1 MAVYAII
8 SIGGSQYRVSEGER
22 LLVDRVP
29 QDEKKTFHPTIL
41 MIGGDG
47 KADLGP
53 KNAQVTARVVE
64 HVRGPKVRIGKYRQ
78 RTGYRRHT
86 GHRSELTEIEIESIG
101 TKQTR
106 AKKEPAATKAPED
119 KKAPEEKKAATMK
132 KETAGAKPRAKAA
145 SSKKASEDDK

>member
-29 QDEKKTFHPTIL
+29 HAEKKTFHPAIL
-41 MIGGDG
+41 MLGGDG
-47 KADLGP
+47 NADLGP
-53 KNAQVTARVVE
+53 KNAQVTARVVG
-64 HVRGPKVRIGKYRQ
+64 HVRGPKVRVGKYRQ

-106 AKKEPAATKAPED
+106 AKKAA
-119 KKAPEEKKAATMK
+119 EEKKPATMK
-132 KETAGAKPRAKAA
+132 KESAEAAKPRAKPAA
-145 SSKKASEDDK
+145 SKKASEDD

>member
-22 LLVDRVP
+22 LLVDRVSH
-29 QDEKKTFHPTIL
+29 DEKKTFHPTIL
-41 MIGGDG
+41 MVGGDG
-47 KADLGP
+47 TTELGP

-64 HVRGPKVRIGKYRQ
+64 HVRGPKIRVGKYRQ

-86 GHRSELTEIEIESIG
+86 GHRSELTEIEIEAIG
-101 TKQTR
+101 TRQTR
-106 AKKEPAATKAPED
+106 AKKEPAA
-119 KKAPEEKKAATMK
+119 KKEPEEKKAATMK
-132 KETAGAKPRAKAA
+132 KETAAAKAA

>member
-8 SIGGSQYRVSEGER
+8 SIGGSQYRVSEGQR

-41 MIGGDG
+41 FVGGDG

-53 KNAQVTARVVE
+53 KSIQVTARVVE
-64 HVRGPKVRIGKYRQ
+64 HVRGPKVRVGKYRQ

-101 TKQTR
+101 AKQTR
-106 AKKEPAATKAPED
+106 AKKAPAEKKEPD
-119 KKAPEEKKAATMK
+119 EKKAATMK
-132 KETAGAKPRAKAA
+132 KESAEAAKPRAKAA
-145 SSKKASEDDK
+145 SSKKTSEDKE